1 MRKTCISLLFDVPY
15 IKSFALCWCMY
26 PSRLRTGCKSSSHF
40 HVNSGC
46 WYSMC
51 CSSLIS
57 DAFSKLMQLN
67 KFIFLNWTSVNVT
80 NLCSLKRAPCI
91 DVHIHCLWSPCSP
104 QSQLVEHNW
113 HLFSP
118 VAGSQFGS
126 ISICPGWPICS
137 IRLPDLI
144 LLQGQVPWVTLGA
157 LSGLLPRF
165 LKPPTPPCL
174 CWPSSSSSQ
183 ACAHGHAAWRCS
195 TIMGN
200 QQTGSTMSLR
210 RKQSSATSSRQWG
223 FSKSLPRSWGCMRD
237 PYFSPRFHVQAGS
250 SWVAGARGETSTS
263 SGICIWPGY
272 APKTPWLQEW
282 CMCLFFASS
291 AASCSSLN
299 NRGAP
304 LCGSTQGGNT
314 LKRGTGI
321 YSTMLKLTW
330 ESIRLI

>member
-126 ISICPGWPICS
+126 SSICLAHLFYPPSQPASPHSSLPPPIS
-137 IRLPDLI
+137 SPQHPPLP
-144 LLQGQVPWVTLGA
+144 
-157 LSGLLPRF
+157 
-165 LKPPTPPCL
+165 PPPQDSC
-174 CWPSSSSSQ
+174 C
-183 ACAHGHAAWRCS
+183 
-195 TIMGN
+195 
-200 QQTGSTMSLR
+200 MSLGTR
-210 RKQSSATSSRQWG
+210 SS
-223 FSKSLPRSWGCMRD
+223 C
-237 PYFSPRFHVQAGS
+237 
-250 SWVAGARGETSTS
+250 
-263 SGICIWPGY
+263 ICIDGV
-272 APKTPWLQEW
+272 
-282 CMCLFFASS
+282 
-291 AASCSSLN
+291 
-299 NRGAP
+299 
-304 LCGSTQGGNT
+304 
-314 LKRGTGI
+314 
-321 YSTMLKLTW
+321 
-330 ESIRLI
+330 